1 MNKLGTKSF
10 LHSAA
15 VLILPVAAQNLITTA
30 INSLDVIM
38 LGRVGENALSGA
50 SLGNQVYFNMSLFL
64 FGVTSGAAVLTSQY
78 WGKKNMNAIAAIFG
92 LAVKIGLG
100 ISAVFFLAA
109 MLVPRQIMGLFT
121 AEEEVIREGV
131 IYLRWVCF
139 SYPFTAFNLVYLNT
153 MRSMERVRIAT
164 VAYTCSFFT
173 NLAANAVLIFGLLGF
188 PALGVAGA
196 AIGTIVTRMMESAI
210 VFLYDRKWNTVLRFR
225 PAFLKIRN
233 APLSGDFWRYAS
245 PVIANEL
252 LWGLGVSAIS
262 GILGHLEKAAVAANA
277 VAQVARQLSMIIA
290 FGVSAAATI
299 EIGKK
304 IGAGDMEGAADYGKK
319 YAVLSVFTGL
329 LGALVILAA
338 RPLVLH
344 FMVLTDQAK
353 EYLSSMMFVLSYFV
367 IGQSVN
373 STFIVGIF
381 RAGGDT
387 RFGFFF
393 DLVFLWGVAIA
404 GGAAA
409 AFGFRAPVMVV
420 YMILM
425 SDEVLKLPVAWLRYR
440 SRKWLRNITR
450 D

>member
-196 AIGTIVTRMMESAI
+196 AIGTIVARMMESAI

-304 IGAGDMEGAADYGKK
+304 N
-319 YAVLSVFTGL
+319 AVLSVFTGL

-409 AFGFRAPVMVV
+409 AFGFHAPVMVV